1 MTILFGVFLLTL
13 LVITALAIVRTD
25 NLFVAVMLMGIASL
39 LIAAN
44 FFLLDAADVALTE
57 AAVGAGISTVL
68 FLSALAL
75 TSERERSPTAHPI
88 LSFIVV
94 AAAALVIIYATLD
107 KPVFGDPQAPV
118 QTHVAP
124 WYLEKTP
131 EYIDI
136 PNIVTAVLGA
146 YRAYDTLGEV
156 FVVFTA
162 GIGVLFLLGAN
173 PGVGARQQAIE
184 DDPGLRH
191 HLILRVVGRML
202 IPFIL
207 LFGLYVQ
214 FHGEYGP
221 GGGFQAGAI
230 VAAGI
235 ILYSLLEGE
244 QRALNLM
251 PQKLLLFL
259 MAGGGILYGATG
271 VLCMILGGNFLDYSV
286 LASDPVKG
294 QQLGILVIEAG
305 VGLTVTGVLLS
316 TYHAFAA
323 RSVER

>member
-1 MTILFGVFLLTL
+1 MTIIFGVFLLTL
-13 LVITALAIVRTD
+13 LLITAVAIVRTE
-25 NLFVAVMLMGIASL
+25 NLFVATMLMGIASL

-57 AAVGAGISTVL
+57 AAIGAGISTVL

-75 TSERERSPTAHPI
+75 TSARERSVAPRQW
-88 LSFIVV
+88 LSMIVV
-94 AAAALVIIYATLD
+94 IAPTLVLIFATFD
-107 KPVFGDPQAPV
+107 KPKFGDPNAPV
-118 QTHVAP
+118 HTHVAP

-136 PNIVTAVLGA
+136 PNVVTAVLGS

-162 GIGVLFLLGAN
+162 GIGVLFLLGSN
-173 PGVGARQQAIE
+173 PGGGARQQAG
-184 DDPGLRH
+184 DYDNGLRH
-191 HLILRVVGRML
+191 HLIPRVVGRML
-202 IPFIL
+202 IPFII

-235 ILYSLLEGE
+235 ILFSLLEGE
-244 QRALNLM
+244 HRALSVV
-251 PQKLLLFL
+251 PPKLL
-259 MAGGGILYGATG
+259 MGMMSAGGLIYGAVG
-271 VLCMILGGNFLDYSV
+271 IVCMLMGGNFLDYSV
-286 LASDPVKG
+286 LLDNPVAG
-294 QQLGILVIEAG
+294 QQFGIILIELG
-305 VGLTVTGVLLS
+305 VGVAVTGTLL
-316 TYHAFAA
+316 TIFHAFAA
-323 RSVER
+323 RER